1 MPDMD
6 TPQISGILEEHAAPP
21 AAGGGGGGGGV
32 VGVQQAS
39 KRPRDDGSPVRGKR
53 GRGENGDISLSLKI
67 PVPATSS
74 SASVPSS
81 SSPASPPWVPPLCES
96 PSKINQAPSPFAPY
110 SGGAAAAKPPALATD
125 DAAAPVA
132 GPAAAAAAAA
142 AVASATSRRKGRM
155 PHAAPPSLG
164 ATDPIFHAALL
175 RLLHSRNGD
184 HCAEAVGWRW
194 RGDTPARFDHWPC
207 ALHPS
212 VMDLLACVSASEEQ
226 VVLTGCDKKHA
237 DSCNGGG
244 AGDDPPPPR
253 REAAWRAP
261 RPRTPWA
268 HRGGPAAVP
277 VGATT
282 PIAAPSPLPP
292 PASTQTP
299 LSALRRSGSSRR
311 LPSKNRVRFSTHD
324 MSVVDTPD
332 PQRGGSAKGMMSALG
347 GLESILSAAE
357 RIRELAAGGPGNS
370 GGREGGGF
378 ERRGGGGRR
387 QYEGY
392 FDRFSAAAGGEPDG
406 GGGGGDDNNE
416 QHGTAA
422 SAGGLDK
429 ASSGSD
435 GGSRDEGS
443 AAAAAA
449 AEGDD
454 DEDVDAPLEAEARSV
469 REDSAAFVRVLEE
482 IANGDAAPGEV
493 ALAGGWG
500 PEHRNAAAFY
510 AKELAFLSGTKTGV
524 GGRQVAGPF
533 VSGGGG
539 AVGSH
544 LRVRYLD
551 VLSCLVRYNL
561 KLLLNTCECEAADE
575 QQQELDSMDD
585 DDDDDDDGQ
594 EDEEEHDQPQQAEDP
609 LGNGEGDGDDDAD
622 DVSDDENDDDS
633 VPTANLPSPPS
644 PTAAALS
651 VIVPGRAALLRQQG
665 LLDAAWGSS
674 VTAQAATA
682 ERGLCGCVS
691 VLDDK
696 GALEFNTEDVAALL
710 TLALGRV
717 HPFMPLAARI
727 TLAAKEAGW
736 DGCGDDGD
744 EALDARVWA
753 AVQEYTLECRRA
765 AAAAAAVAAAAAASP
780 THLFSSPS
788 VAAATPPLLPVAV
801 CGGGSSAAKAGGPS
815 AGGAVDELPSS
826 DLAVKGGEG
835 EAKADAGSDGARA
848 SVADLASPSV
858 PGSRGSVS
866 EENGSAAGLELTVD
880 ESADLLEFVAA
891 ARFIAQLLAE
901 PVVAAGV
908 AGGRWSCAMRL
919 SEQVR
924 KLAEEEQQAQEA
936 VAAAAKTAPPTSSLS
951 NMLCLGALADVQGL
965 GLAMAQQARYAPAL
979 EAVLKREL
987 RQALRGGQGLKRR
1000 IKHRLQP
1007 PGAPDVFSFPMIT
1020 PACQLVHYE
1029 GGVGCV

>member
-1 MPDMD
+1 
-6 TPQISGILEEHAAPP
+6 
-21 AAGGGGGGGGV
+21 
-32 VGVQQAS
+32 
-39 KRPRDDGSPVRGKR
+39 
-53 GRGENGDISLSLKI
+53 
-67 PVPATSS
+67 
-74 SASVPSS
+74 
-81 SSPASPPWVPPLCES
+81 
-96 PSKINQAPSPFAPY
+96 
-110 SGGAAAAKPPALATD
+110 
-125 DAAAPVA
+125 
-132 GPAAAAAAAA
+132 
-142 AVASATSRRKGRM
+142 
-155 PHAAPPSLG
+155 
-164 ATDPIFHAALL
+164 
-175 RLLHSRNGD
+175 
-184 HCAEAVGWRW
+184 
-194 RGDTPARFDHWPC
+194 
-207 ALHPS
+207 
-212 VMDLLACVSASEEQ
+212 
-226 VVLTGCDKKHA
+226 
-237 DSCNGGG
+237 
-244 AGDDPPPPR
+244 
-253 REAAWRAP
+253 
-261 RPRTPWA
+261 
-268 HRGGPAAVP
+268 
-277 VGATT
+277 
-282 PIAAPSPLPP
+282 
-292 PASTQTP
+292 
-299 LSALRRSGSSRR
+299 
-311 LPSKNRVRFSTHD
+311 
-324 MSVVDTPD
+324 
-332 PQRGGSAKGMMSALG
+332 MSALG

-357 RIRELAAGGPGNS
+357 RIRELAAGGSGNS
-370 GGREGGGF
+370 AGRERGGL
-378 ERRGGGGRR
+378 ERRGGDGGR

-392 FDRFSAAAGGEPDG
+392 FDRFSAAAGGETG
-406 GGGGGDDNNE
+406 GGGGGGGNDNNE
-416 QHGTAA
+416 QQGTAA
-422 SAGGLDK
+422 AAGGLDK
-429 ASSGSD
+429 ASCGSD
-435 GGSRDEGS
+435 GGSQDEGS
-443 AAAAAA
+443 AAA

-454 DEDVDAPLEAEARSV
+454 DEDVDAPLETEARSV
-469 REDSAAFVRVLEE
+469 REDSVAFVTVLEE

-510 AKELAFLSGTKTGV
+510 AKELAFLCGTKTEV
-524 GGRQVAGPF
+524 GGREVGGPF

-561 KLLLNTCECEAADE
+561 KLLLNTCECEAPDE
-575 QQQELDSMDD
+575 QQQELDHTDEGDD
-585 DDDDDDDGQ
+585 Q
-594 EDEEEHDQPQQAEDP
+594 EDEEEHDAQQPQQAEDTH
-609 LGNGEGDGDDDAD
+609 GNGEGDGDDDDDDD
-622 DVSDDENDDDS
+622 DVSDDESDDDS

-727 TLAAKEAGW
+727 TAAAKEAGW

-765 AAAAAAVAAAAAASP
+765 AAAAASSDAAAAAAEAAASP

-815 AGGAVDELPSS
+815 AGGAADKLPSS
-826 DLAVKGGEG
+826 DSAVKGGEG
-835 EAKADAGSDGARA
+835 EAKADTGSDGARV
-848 SVADLASPSV
+848 SVADLASSRV

-936 VAAAAKTAPPTSSLS
+936 VAAVASGTAAVKTAPPTSSLS

-979 EAVLKREL
+979 EAALKREL

-1007 PGAPDVFSFPMIT
+1007 PGAPDVFCFPMIT

>member
-6 TPQISGILEEHAAPP
+6 TPQISGIFEERAPPP
-21 AAGGGGGGGGV
+21 AAGGGGV

-39 KRPRDDGSPVRGKR
+39 KRPRDEGSPVRGKR
-53 GRGENGDISLSLKI
+53 GRGANGDISLSLKI
-67 PVPATSS
+67 SVPATSS
-74 SASVPSS
+74 SPLVPSS
-81 SSPASPPWVPPLCES
+81 SLPASPLWVPPLCES
-96 PSKINQAPSPFAPY
+96 PSKINQAPSPFASY
-110 SGGAAAAKPPALATD
+110 SSGAAAAKPPALAAD

-132 GPAAAAAAAA
+132 GPAAAA
-142 AVASATSRRKGRM
+142 VASVTSRRKGRM

-175 RLLHSRNGD
+175 RLLHRRNGD

-237 DSCNGGG
+237 ESCNGG
-244 AGDDPPPPR
+244 GDDPPPPR

-268 HRGGPAAVP
+268 HRGRPAAAAAGV
-277 VGATT
+277 TT

-292 PASTQTP
+292 PASAQTP

-370 GGREGGGF
+370 GGRERGGL
-378 ERRGGGGRR
+378 ERRGGDDGR

-406 GGGGGDDNNE
+406 SGGGRGGGDDNNE
-416 QHGTAA
+416 QEGTAA
-422 SAGGLDK
+422 AAGGLDK

-435 GGSRDEGS
+435 GGSQDEGS
-443 AAAAAA
+443 AAA

-454 DEDVDAPLEAEARSV
+454 DEDFDAPLETEAKSV
-469 REDSAAFVRVLEE
+469 REDSAAFVTVLEE

-510 AKELAFLSGTKTGV
+510 AEELAFLCGTKTGV
-524 GGRQVAGPF
+524 SGREVGGRF

-561 KLLLNTCECEAADE
+561 KLLLNTCECETPDE
-575 QQQELDSMDD
+575 QQQELDIMDD
-585 DDDDDDDGQ
+585 GDDQ
-594 EDEEEHDQPQQAEDP
+594 EDEEEHDAQQPQQAEDTH
-609 LGNGEGDGDDDAD
+609 GDGEGDGDDDDD

-727 TLAAKEAGW
+727 TVAAKEAGW

-753 AVQEYTLECRRA
+753 AVQEYTLEGRRA
-765 AAAAAAVAAAAAASP
+765 AAAEAAASP

-801 CGGGSSAAKAGGPS
+801 CGGGSSAAEAGGPS
-815 AGGAVDELPSS
+815 AGGAADKLPSS
-826 DLAVKGGEG
+826 GFAVKGGEG

-979 EAVLKREL
+979 EAALKREL

-1000 IKHRLQP
+1000 IKHRLQL

-1020 PACQLVHYE
+1020 PACQLIHYE
-1029 GGVGCV
+1029 GVVGCV